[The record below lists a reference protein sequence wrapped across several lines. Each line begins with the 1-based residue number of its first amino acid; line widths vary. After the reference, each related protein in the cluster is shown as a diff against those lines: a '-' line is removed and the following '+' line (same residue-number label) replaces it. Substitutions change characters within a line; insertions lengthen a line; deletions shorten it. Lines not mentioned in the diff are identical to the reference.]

1 MISVESKFKIV
12 KRGFKDIM
20 ILVPGWATD
29 YRIFNTL
36 DLNYNYLL
44 PIDLNPFDFK
54 DRLSEFLKASSIDH
68 VSLFGWSQGGFI
80 ASGFASDN
88 PGKID
93 ELILSSIRK
102 RYDKK
107 FLEDIG
113 FKVKKNKRA
122 FLYKFYL
129 DCFSPGDNPGLDWF
143 KENLL
148 KQYLDDM
155 SVECLIEGLEYLS
168 NAEMNHGSLSGV
180 RKIRIFHGAEDRI
193 APLEEALEIKS
204 SLAHA
209 EFICMNGTGHL
220 LFLNTDF
227 KERING

>member
-1 MISVESKFKIV
+1 MISVKSKFRIV
-12 KRGFKDIM
+12 KRGFKDTM
-20 ILVPGWATD
+20 VLVPGWAMD

-44 PIDLNPFDFK
+44 PINLNPFDFK
-54 DRLSEFLKASSIDH
+54 DRLSEFLKASSIDR

-80 ASGFASDN
+80 ASDFALDN

-107 FLEDIG
+107 VLEDIG

-129 DCFSPGDNPGLDWF
+129 DCFSPEDNPGLAWF
-143 KENLL
+143 KGHLL
-148 KQYLDDM
+148 KQYLDNM
-155 SVECLIEGLEYLS
+155 SVEYLIEGLKYLS
-168 NAEMNHGSLSGV
+168 NAQMKHESLSGV

-209 EFICMNGTGHL
+209 EFICMNGSGHL
-220 LFLNTDF
+220 LFLNPDF
-227 KERING
+227 KERFNG